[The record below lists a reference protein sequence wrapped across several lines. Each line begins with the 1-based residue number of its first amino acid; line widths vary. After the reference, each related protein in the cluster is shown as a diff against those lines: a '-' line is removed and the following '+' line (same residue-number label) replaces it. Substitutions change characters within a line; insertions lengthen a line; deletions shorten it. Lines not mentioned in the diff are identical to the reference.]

1 MFPTGGTC
9 FIEIYLKVLEQL
21 NFVHC
26 FAIGVYSLF
35 SLFPSLP
42 CVQVTR
48 SRRKADVCVGCHS
61 PREGEEEEVVC
72 VTEHWILGE

>member
-1 MFPTGGTC
+1 MLHRDLSESVRAAQFC
-9 FIEIYLKVLEQL
+9 
-21 NFVHC
+21 
-26 FAIGVYSLF
+26 SLF
-35 SLFPSLP
+35 CYWCLFLVFCLSLP